1 MSATFLPVY
10 QLSEATAP
18 TTSDYLVFQSAASG
32 GDVGLLEISEFI
44 SSFIQNYIDQV
55 TIDQTTID
63 LYTAMGWTDP
73 DGT

>member
-18 TTSDYLVFQSAASG
+18 TTSDFLVFQSAASG
-32 GDVGLLEISEFI
+32 GDVGLLEISDFI
-44 SSFIQNYIDQV
+44 SAFIQSYIDQV
-55 TIDQTTID
+55 TIDSSTIT

>member
-1 MSATFLPVY
+1 MSATYLPVY

-18 TTSDYLVFQSAASG
+18 TTSDFLVFQSSASG
-32 GDVGLLEISEFI
+32 GDVGLLEISNFI
-44 SSFIQNYIDQV
+44 NTFLQSYIDQV

>member
-32 GDVGLLEISEFI
+32 GDVGLLEISNFI
-44 SSFIQNYIDQV
+44 NTFLQSYIDQV
-55 TIDQTTID
+55 TIDSSTIT

>member
-1 MSATFLPVY
+1 MSATYLPVY

-18 TTSDYLVFQSAASG
+18 TTSDYLVFQSSASG
-32 GDVGLLEISEFI
+32 GDVGLLEISDFI
-44 SSFIQNYIDQV
+44 SAFIQSYIDQV
-55 TIDQTTID
+55 TIDSSTIT